1 MTEKGN
7 RVQLSCYIL
16 SNVPEGEEQGNGQI
30 LEETM
35 HENFQN
41 VIKYMNPQLPL

>member
-7 RVQLSCYIL
+7 GMQLSCDIL
-16 SNVPEGEEQGNGQI
+16 SNIPEGEEQGNGQI

-41 VIKYMNPQLPL
+41 LIKYMNP

>member
-7 RVQLSCYIL
+7 RMRLSCDIL
-16 SNVPEGEEQGNGQI
+16 SNTPEGEEQGNGQI
-30 LEETM
+30 LEGTM

-41 VIKYMNPQLPL
+41 LIKCVNP